1 MNSFYA
7 VIGQVMLSG
16 SNYLVF
22 LIFTILLPE
31 FEFVDFST
39 AVALNI
45 LAYAIAEGG
54 ISYVAPKEV
63 SKKQYTKAI
72 LSGGFIAIS
81 ISLYLTSLVIGFII
95 WNFISQ
101 DNLNLNWV
109 LAYMTYFF
117 PVLIIPSW
125 LTCWAIDFKSL
136 VILLFFKG
144 ISEIGR
150 AHV

>member
-63 SKKQYTKAI
+63 SKNNIQRQY
-72 LSGGFIAIS
+72 
-81 ISLYLTSLVIGFII
+81 YLEVS
-95 WNFISQ
+95 
-101 DNLNLNWV
+101 
-109 LAYMTYFF
+109 
-117 PVLIIPSW
+117 
-125 LTCWAIDFKSL
+125 
-136 VILLFFKG
+136 
-144 ISEIGR
+144 
-150 AHV
+150 